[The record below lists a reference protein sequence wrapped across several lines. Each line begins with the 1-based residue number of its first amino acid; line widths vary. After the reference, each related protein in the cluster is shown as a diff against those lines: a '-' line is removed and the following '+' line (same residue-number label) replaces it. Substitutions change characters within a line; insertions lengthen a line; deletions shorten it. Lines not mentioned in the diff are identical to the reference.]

1 MREIKF
7 RGWDEQN
14 KVMHNEVEFIRSG
27 TDGNDWIL
35 FKSDKQK
42 LKDGNVLNNPYFQQQ
57 IKLMQYTGLKD
68 KNGVE
73 IYEGDIISTP
83 YFGNLQVKYSL
94 HSGGFIYYPI
104 DRNAMCSP
112 SEKVINDLFHLNYSK
127 DVEEIVNYFNKDNN
141 GNYLVIGNIYEN
153 KELLK

>member
-7 RGWDEQN
+7 RAWDEQN

-27 TDGNDWIL
+27 IDGNDWIL

-42 LKDGNVLNNPYFQQQ
+42 LEDGNVLNNPYFQQQ

-73 IYEGDIISTP
+73 IYESDICRCLGGSEFNGHYEYNRI
-83 YFGNLQVKYSL
+83 YEVKWQG
-94 HSGGFIYYPI
+94 SGLEMMI
-104 DRNAMCSP
+104 DNCGYGW
-112 SEKVINDLFHLNYSK
+112 NYSSGF
-127 DVEEIVNYFNKDNN
+127 DYIE
-141 GNYLVIGNIYEN
+141 VIGNIYEDSH
-153 KELLK
+153 LLDNN